1 MHTQHGNGV
10 LFEENVIS
18 RSLFQNI
25 MEVVERMK
33 GKRVVKPI
41 VYGNTAT
48 PFGYKRESDQHTHQ
62 WTVFLK
68 MFNDDDPSDF
78 IRKVQFKLHDSYA
91 VNTRVCDKP
100 PYEVTETGWGEF
112 EVQMRIY
119 FVDVNE
125 KPVTVFHYLRLFQ
138 PVFTLPNGTTQVI
151 AEHYDEITEEY
162 TAAAERVDGSVDIY
176 FDRTFPLLQVFQE
189 PTIPMYKALTAGDGK
204 KHDRKKFHADCKFF
218 LFLFL
223 FPHNLNISSLN
234 VIARKEKKE

>member
-1 MHTQHGNGV
+1 
-10 LFEENVIS
+10 
-18 RSLFQNI
+18 

-33 GKRVVKPI
+33 GKRIIKPI

-68 MFNDDDPSDF
+68 MFNDDNPSDF

-125 KPVTVFHYLRLFQ
+125 KPVSFVLF
-138 PVFTLPNGTTQVI
+138 
-151 AEHYDEITEEY
+151 
-162 TAAAERVDGSVDIY
+162 
-176 FDRTFPLLQVFQE
+176 
-189 PTIPMYKALTAGDGK
+189 
-204 KHDRKKFHADCKFF
+204 
-218 LFLFL
+218 
-223 FPHNLNISSLN
+223 
-234 VIARKEKKE
+234 

>member
-1 MHTQHGNGV
+1 
-10 LFEENVIS
+10 
-18 RSLFQNI
+18 

-33 GKRVVKPI
+33 GKRVIKPI

-119 FVDVNE
+119 FSDVNE

-151 AEHYDEITEEY
+151 AEHYDEI
-162 TAAAERVDGSVDIY
+162 
-176 FDRTFPLLQVFQE
+176 VFQE
-189 PTIPMYKALTAGDGK
+189 PTIPMYKVLTAGDGK
-204 KHDRKKFHADCKFF
+204 KHDRKKFHADLMQICRRTVQNVNVAKEEIQQEIDD
-218 LFLFL
+218 LRESLRAAHKL
-223 FPHNLNISSLN
+223 TLRYKAGNDPDSNSSTPD
-234 VIARKEKKE
+234 VSICQ

>member
-1 MHTQHGNGV
+1 
-10 LFEENVIS
+10 
-18 RSLFQNI
+18 

-33 GKRVVKPI
+33 GKRIIKPI
-41 VYGNTAT
+41 VYGNTST

-68 MFNDDDPSDF
+68 MFYDEDPTDF

-91 VNTRVCDKP
+91 VNTRVCEKP

-138 PVFTLPNGTTQVI
+138 PIVNLPNGTTQVI
-151 AEHYDEITEEY
+151 AEHYDEI
-162 TAAAERVDGSVDIY
+162 
-176 FDRTFPLLQVFQE
+176 VFQE
-189 PTIPMYKALTAGDGK
+189 PTIPMYKALTAGEGK
-204 KHDRKKFHADCKFF
+204 KHDRKKFHSDCEVGLVPGGPNQILD
-218 LFLFL
+218 LFLL
-223 FPHNLNISSLN
+223 FPMKGNLTKVSFPSTRLTGTIAAERDETIIVSLESVN
-234 VIARKEKKE
+234 